1 MLSILNDE
9 LGWRQ
14 IFEQEGIGYNVLPI
28 IPDKMPEPI
37 IINRNLSDSEV
48 IKIRSLLNNGLSI
61 LTDFSNLKK
70 IIPDFAYKPK
80 KILYLLN
87 DGRDLF
93 NNITAVDLELNGYEN
108 DTEIFSKNYGK
119 GYIIALP
126 FDVSQAICDFR
137 SERKPFYYHSRKFPN
152 EIVSVVSKG
161 TVRKLVVN
169 CIRKLYAKMN
179 LPYVHLWYYPNEYA
193 SAFAFRVDTDFGPED
208 TLQATFDLENKSAIP
223 FTYFI
228 NTKEHPKLSRNQR
241 DFQIHCYIHEVYKDY
256 QRNFDNIQKAKNIL
270 EQTGIRPIGF
280 VSPYGFWN
288 QSLQQAME
296 DCGMQYSSEFSLSYD
311 DLPFFPVMNNRVS
324 SVLQIP
330 VHPICIGRLVHAGLS
345 PDKCIDYYQKY
356 FDRQHQANE
365 PIFIY
370 DHPHRIVQ
378 FNDVFYQIFSYAKK
392 MPDLWITNLTEFCYW
407 WKSRLQI
414 LNDSQWKI
422 NNQTIEIKI
431 TSQLNN
437 VSLHIIT
444 PDQQQAFVPLKQSL
458 YNLKDLSYKSIP
470 MAKPTNTEDY
480 VRLKSKKTKL
490 QMNFYQT
497 IDNILKIFGG

>member
-1 MLSILNDE
+1 MLSVLKDV

-14 IFEQEGIGYNVLPI
+14 IFEQEGIIYKVLST
-28 IPDKMPEPI
+28 IPDRIPEPI
-37 IINRNLSDSEV
+37 IVNRSLNDLEV
-48 IKIRSLLNNGLSI
+48 IKIRSLLDKGLSV
-61 LTDFSNLKK
+61 LTDFPNLKK
-70 IIPDFAYKPK
+70 IILNFAYKTN
-80 KILYLLN
+80 KISYILN
-87 DGRDLF
+87 DGQDLF
-93 NNITAVDLELNGYEN
+93 NNITAVDLELNGYKN
-108 DTEIFSKNYGK
+108 DTVIFSSNYGK

-161 TVRKLVVN
+161 AVRKLVIN

-179 LPYVHLWYYPNEYA
+179 LQYIHLWYYPNEYT
-193 SAFAFRVDTDFGPED
+193 SAFTFRVDTDFGLED
-208 TLQATFDLENKSAIP
+208 TLQATFDLENKTAIP
-223 FTYFI
+223 YTYFI

-241 DFQIHCYIHEVYKDY
+241 DFQIHCYHHEVYKNY
-256 QRNFDNIQKAKNIL
+256 QRNYDNIKKAKNIL

-330 VHPICIGRLVHAGLS
+330 VHPICIGRLIHASLS

-356 FDRQHQANE
+356 FDKQLQSNE
-365 PIFIY
+365 PMFIY
-370 DHPHRIVQ
+370 DHPHRIAQ
-378 FNDVFYQIFSYAKK
+378 F
-392 MPDLWITNLTEFCYW
+392 PDLFYKILNNAKNTPFIWLTNMTEFYHW
-407 WKSRLQI
+407 WKSRLQS
-414 LNDSQWKI
+414 LNNTQWQIENQSLKI
-422 NNQTIEIKI
+422 NTTNQDNK
-431 TSQLNN
+431 
-437 VSLHIIT
+437 VFLHIIT
-444 PDQQQAFVPLKQSL
+444 PENKQTFVPLKQIL

-470 MAKPTNTEDY
+470 MAKPTITEDY
-480 VRLKSKKTKL
+480 ARLKSKKTKL
-490 QMNFYQT
+490 QINFYQT

>member
-1 MLSILNDE
+1 
-9 LGWRQ
+9 
-14 IFEQEGIGYNVLPI
+14 
-28 IPDKMPEPI
+28 
-37 IINRNLSDSEV
+37 
-48 IKIRSLLNNGLSI
+48 
-61 LTDFSNLKK
+61 
-70 IIPDFAYKPK
+70 
-80 KILYLLN
+80 
-87 DGRDLF
+87 
-93 NNITAVDLELNGYEN
+93 
-108 DTEIFSKNYGK
+108 
-119 GYIIALP
+119 
-126 FDVSQAICDFR
+126 
-137 SERKPFYYHSRKFPN
+137 
-152 EIVSVVSKG
+152 
-161 TVRKLVVN
+161 
-169 CIRKLYAKMN
+169 MN
-179 LPYVHLWYYPNEYA
+179 LQYIHLWYYPNEYT
-193 SAFAFRVDTDFGPED
+193 SAFTFRVDTDFGLED
-208 TLQATFDLENKSAIP
+208 TLQATFDLENKTAIP
-223 FTYFI
+223 YTYFI
-228 NTKEHPKLSRNQR
+228 NTKVHPAPMYIEAEKESNEKSVHKQISEHRCGARPKLSRNQR
-241 DFQIHCYIHEVYKDY
+241 DFQIHCYHHEVYKNY
-256 QRNFDNIQKAKNIL
+256 QRNYDNIKKAKNIL